1 MNQPKPRSILSLDV
15 GHKRVGLAGCDPL
28 GITISRLPAIH
39 RASFHEDLKQFK
51 DVCHRRKVEGLL
63 IGLPLNEKGALTKQ
77 AKYCQRYG
85 KRLAIS
91 LELPMAL
98 INEHS
103 SSWAAKELYKMHNDR
118 TGELD
123 SAVAG
128 LLLEQWLREGPE
140 IKPVQMPAYEISP
153 VN

>member
-140 IKPVQMPAYEISP
+140 IKPVQMPAYEISQ

>member
-1 MNQPKPRSILSLDV
+1 MIQPKPTSILSIDY
-15 GHKRVGLAGCDPL
+15 GHKRIGLAGCDPL
-28 GITISRLPAIH
+28 GVTISRLPAIH

-140 IKPVQMPAYEISP
+140 IKPVQMPTYEISQ

>member
-15 GHKRVGLAGCDPL
+15 GHKRIGLAGCDPL
-28 GITISRLPAIH
+28 GVTISRLPAIH

-103 SSWAAKELYKMHNDR
+103 SSWAAKELYKMHNNR

-128 LLLEQWLREGPE
+128 LLL
-140 IKPVQMPAYEISP
+140 
-153 VN
+153 